1 MLISYPIIGD
11 NLVQTV
17 RYTFPEQSADKG
29 LVWINQTQYFEDVPP
44 QIWNFRLG
52 GDQICQ
58 KWLQERI
65 GCSLSNNEIQQYQ
78 RLVLILKEIIELMIA
93 IEAAIH
99 HSQFN
104 NHKIFENLQII
115 IAEQLGIEPKQI
127 SLASKFI
134 DNLGAD
140 SLDMIEMFIVLEKAF
155 NIQINHE
162 VAQDISTVQK
172 LVNYICQNLAY

>member
-1 MLISYPIIGD
+1 
-11 NLVQTV
+11 
-17 RYTFPEQSADKG
+17 
-29 LVWINQTQYFEDVPP
+29 
-44 QIWNFRLG
+44 
-52 GDQICQ
+52 
-58 KWLQERI
+58 
-65 GCSLSNNEIQQYQ
+65 
-78 RLVLILKEIIELMIA
+78 MIA

-172 LVNYICQNLAY
+172 LVNYICQNLA